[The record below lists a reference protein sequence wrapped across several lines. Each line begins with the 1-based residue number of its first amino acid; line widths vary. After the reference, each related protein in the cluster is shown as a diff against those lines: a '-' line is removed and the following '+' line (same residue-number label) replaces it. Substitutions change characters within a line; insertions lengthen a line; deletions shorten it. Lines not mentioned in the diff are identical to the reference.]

1 VRDKGIPAKTST
13 TPVTITIQRIG
24 DIKFSQ
30 SEYDITI
37 RESDHNNGDDVYS
50 ITATDPLA
58 GVSKNAIFLIFCC
71 FNFLLEIFLKN

>member
-1 VRDKGIPAKTST
+1 MRDKGIPAKTST

-37 RESDHNNGDDVYS
+37 RECDHNVGDDVYS

-58 GVSKNAIFLIFCC
+58 GVSKNSIFLIFCC
-71 FNFLLEIFLKN
+71 LNFLLEFFFN